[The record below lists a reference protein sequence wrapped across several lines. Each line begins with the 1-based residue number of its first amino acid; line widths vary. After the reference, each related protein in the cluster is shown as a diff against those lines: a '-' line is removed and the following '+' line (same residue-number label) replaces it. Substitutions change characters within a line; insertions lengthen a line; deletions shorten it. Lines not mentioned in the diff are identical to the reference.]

1 MKIAH
6 LSDPHLL
13 DTTGVPPWQLY
24 GNKRFTGMVNL
35 RLKREHKHKPHVV
48 EAMVEDIRAQGVDH
62 VVVTGDLTNLALNPS
77 LSAPER
83 PSTPSACAPPT

>member
-1 MKIAH
+1 MTFVLAH

-13 DTTGVPPWQLY
+13 DTTGVSPWQLY

-48 EAMVEDIRAQGVDH
+48 EAMVEDIRV
-62 VVVTGDLTNLALNPS
+62 
-77 LSAPER
+77 
-83 PSTPSACAPPT
+83 